1 VKIKLVGK
9 AQPLEVAQVTEK
21 VVADASEAITDATI
35 AWLLK
40 PTMNI
45 SVVVTAA
52 SFAATLATT
61 AARAVKLVYLTI
73 SDVRVV

>member
-45 SVVVTAA
+45 SVVVTA

>member
-1 VKIKLVGK
+1 VKVKLVGK
-9 AQPLEVAQVTEK
+9 AQPLEVAQATEK
-21 VVADASEAITDATI
+21 VVADASEAITEATI

-45 SVVVTAA
+45 SVVVTA
-52 SFAATLATT
+52 SFAATLTTT
-61 AARAVKLVYLTI
+61 AARTVKLVNLTI